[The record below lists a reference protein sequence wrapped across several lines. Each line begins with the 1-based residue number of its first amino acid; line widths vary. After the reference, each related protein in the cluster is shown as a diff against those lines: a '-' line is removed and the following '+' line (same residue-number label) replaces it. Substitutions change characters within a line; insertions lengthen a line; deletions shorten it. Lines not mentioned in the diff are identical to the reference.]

1 MSIVETQR
9 PMIIDPNDRIKCR
22 LLCDLKCVYSKG
34 NISYVFDNDG
44 KLHFEFK
51 GKDSVDVYFNNIA
64 YKLKEIYIGKRRH
77 VSYPE
82 DPTIVGECTLF
93 HTGNNDNLVISI
105 FLRSTRGFSDSQDFF
120 SQFLSKK
127 VGTQNYDKTI
137 DITTD
142 DAWSPQQMLP
152 SESAFYKYS
161 DTNENTNIV
170 FINPVEID
178 ADNFNKALELQKP
191 ILEERKKSKDDHL
204 YYHPVDSTV
213 PRETSSEEC
222 KPTTVFEESDPHK
235 NCDESTKYIDSPE
248 EWDGIP
254 GHENVVQCTI
264 VSIFLLMLAI
274 GFFKGLPRLPFQTGK
289 LIIKFLGTLI
299 WLPIHLCYIWFG
311 QGSTIFIF
319 FWIFIFGYLKEK
331 YQSAKAA
338 VSDKMNQQDGQ
349 DPNIQDPN
357 IQDPLPSTD
366 SSTDMNTPNIPDA
379 NVTTIQTYQ
388 PEDDPQPSP
397 SPDDP
402 QPSPSPDDPQP
413 SPSPDDPQP
422 SPSPDDPQPSPS
434 PDDPQPS
441 PSPDDPPDVSPD
453 VPPDVPQ
460 PPPDDPS
467 DKEMSEEDLLKKQKR
482 EKICAH
488 LKVWDSAYLKK
499 KHGKKAY
506 YRLFD
511 LPDNATVK
519 QAKAR
524 FREWALVL
532 HPDKCNPYLG
542 KSKCEEC
549 FRILRTGL
557 PKLIKYINWQNPTPP
572 PDNPTPSPGPTPD
585 DPTPSPDDPQ
595 PSPSPDDPQPS
606 PSPDDPQPLPLIP
619 QPSPDDPQPLPDD
632 PQPSPDVPQPPPLP
646 PRPQPSPDVPQ
657 PPPLPPRPTPDD
669 NNIFRKDEIVETDD
683 KNRDDDDLDK
693 MIQDEEDKFKD
704 AWDKLDADSLP
715 PPPPPPPPSQFNRM
729 SASNKPISYDVN
741 WNDKDATIQQEGG
754 VDMNS
759 MRQKV
764 GMSPSTPSDVKKY
777 YGNSTEYKDHM
788 NNLKTIPDVNDR
800 NTAINGVNDYYND
813 IIREIKEFVKSNHHE
828 SFTAWVK
835 VSEHFKGNYGEVVR
849 DISEGK
855 IHRLDVHERV
865 FDTIKAEINKIADN
879 ERKDRERARLCEWLS
894 TEMPIKNDDDAHEA
908 FDLITGNLN
917 RNLPDKVKEYE
928 EMSTLYRR
936 FAAEGHICKQ
946 GSEAWALFMSRIS
959 DGIYTQK
966 HPGFRFTCT
975 AISIIMLGFIFI
987 SLFGSPIKFKSSK
1000 NKATTNNAYEDGD
1013 KICRNR
1019 IRTLGNGYAIDSC
1032 YRPTDLSKYILDKT
1046 YRKKFYESYIDLRKR
1061 GRNAYDACTVSFKRL
1076 DSQID
1081 MNYNYKMDIL
1091 NDSDAVTDTVEIK
1104 SCSFYNDFFAEGV
1117 KRACRTK
1124 RIRSK
1129 PQKDEKKSWFGGST
1143 KTKDGESKGWWATRS
1158 EERQVKQREREERMK
1173 LCEWLTQF
1181 MPVEIEGDAE
1191 AAYALAKSNLDRG
1204 DERAVF
1210 QFERMTRIY
1219 NKYKNSP
1226 EGIICKKG
1234 WFSSWWGGDE
1244 KPAAA
1249 AAAPAP
1255 APKTKKQKKREKKK
1269 KAKRKE
1275 KKKEKKSR
1283 KKIKKAF
1290 GGKCFAS
1297 DTRILMN
1304 NGKFKYIQDVNI
1316 GDILWNNN
1324 TVEGK
1329 MNFSGKDTKLVNNSG
1344 IISTFSHH
1352 VLHNGQFM
1360 KSGHVP
1366 GSKVIRET
1374 VDILYDIDTENH
1386 RIVILNDNNRGVT
1399 YTDFTE
1405 VDDETGK
1412 VYEYELDLLNY
1423 THNQQQCNV

>member
-77 VSYPE
+77 VSYPK

-349 DPNIQDPN
+349 DGQDG
-357 IQDPLPSTD
+357 QDPLPSTDSSTD

-397 SPDDP
+397 SPDD
-402 QPSPSPDDPQP
+402 
-413 SPSPDDPQP
+413 
-422 SPSPDDPQPSPS
+422 
-434 PDDPQPS
+434 
-441 PSPDDPPDVSPD
+441 
-453 VPPDVPQ
+453 
-460 PPPDDPS
+460 
-467 DKEMSEEDLLKKQKR
+467 
-482 EKICAH
+482 
-488 LKVWDSAYLKK
+488 
-499 KHGKKAY
+499 
-506 YRLFD
+506 
-511 LPDNATVK
+511 
-519 QAKAR
+519 
-524 FREWALVL
+524 
-532 HPDKCNPYLG
+532 
-542 KSKCEEC
+542 
-549 FRILRTGL
+549 
-557 PKLIKYINWQNPTPP
+557 
-572 PDNPTPSPGPTPD
+572 
-585 DPTPSPDDPQ
+585 
-595 PSPSPDDPQPS
+595 
-606 PSPDDPQPLPLIP
+606 
-619 QPSPDDPQPLPDD
+619 
-632 PQPSPDVPQPPPLP
+632 PQPPPLP

-683 KNRDDDDLDK
+683 KNRDDDDDLDK

-704 AWDKLDADSLP
+704 AWDKFDADSLP

-741 WNDKDATIQQEGG
+741 WNDKDATMQQKGG
-754 VDMNS
+754 VDMMNS
-759 MRQKV
+759 MRQNM
-764 GMSPSTPSDVKKY
+764 GMAPSTPSDVKKY

-800 NTAINGVNDYYND
+800 NTAIKGVNNYYND
-813 IIREIKEFVKSNHHE
+813 IIREIKEFVKSNNHE

-835 VSEHFKGNYGEVVR
+835 VSEHFKGNYGEVVK

-865 FDTIKAEINKIADN
+865 FDTIKAEINKIEDN
-879 ERKDRERARLCEWLS
+879 ERKDRDRARLCEWLS

-917 RNLPDKVKEYE
+917 RNLPNKVKEYE
-928 EMSTLYRR
+928 EMSALYRR

-959 DGIYTQK
+959 DGIYTER
-966 HPGFRFTCT
+966 HPGFRFTCLFLT
-975 AISIIMLGFIFI
+975 VLLLIYLFIQI
-987 SLFGSPIKFKSSK
+987 FGSPIKFKSSK

-1046 YRKKFYESYIDLRKR
+1046 YRKKFYKSYIDLRKR

-1076 DSQID
+1076 DPQID

-1091 NDSDAVTDTVEIK
+1091 NKSDAVTDTIEIK

-1158 EERQVKQREREERMK
+1158 EARQVKQREREKRMK

-1204 DERAVF
+1204 DERAVSK
-1210 QFERMTRIY
+1210 FERMTRIY
-1219 NKYKNSP
+1219 NQYKDSP

-1244 KPAAA
+1244 KPAPAP
-1249 AAAPAP
+1249 APAP

-1269 KAKRKE
+1269 KEKRKE
-1275 KKKEKKSR
+1275 KKKEKKTR

-1297 DTRILMN
+1297 NTRILMN
-1304 NGKFKYIQDVNI
+1304 DGNFKYIKDVNI

-1352 VLHNGQFM
+1352 MLYNGRFM

-1366 GSKVIRET
+1366 GSKDIRET

-1386 RIVILNDNNRGVT
+1386 RIVILNDNNEGVT